1 MARSSRLQTSWARRQ
16 KLFSKMSAK
25 DCGEYRQAF
34 GMPDLVMPVTFPMS
48 IKKIV

>member
-1 MARSSRLQTSWARRQ
+1 VGAASEALQQ
-16 KLFSKMSAK
+16 E

-34 GMPDLVMPVTFPMS
+34 GMPDLVMPVRFPMS